1 MEIFEKIGDTIV
13 SAGKDVT
20 EKAKELSSVAKLKM
34 DIRAKED
41 FVEKQYALIGKK
53 YYEAHKDDDIL
64 DYEECNV
71 IEEALSA
78 ISDMKTQLM
87 NLKGAKKC
95 PNCGAEIELDRAVI
109 EEDRNV
115 LVCPN
120 CKEEIKIEWLDD
132 CEGDC
137 CGCGCSCGEEE
148 AAEEDGEE

>member
-34 DIRAKED
+34 DIRTKED

-95 PNCGAEIELDRAVI
+95 PNCGAEA
-109 EEDRNV
+109 
-115 LVCPN
+115 
-120 CKEEIKIEWLDD
+120 
-132 CEGDC
+132 
-137 CGCGCSCGEEE
+137 SAQ
-148 AAEEDGEE
+148 AAEQSWTTFLKTE

>member
-87 NLKGAKKC
+87 NLKGAK
-95 PNCGAEIELDRAVI
+95 NVRTAERKLQRTQA
-109 EEDRNV
+109 
-115 LVCPN
+115 
-120 CKEEIKIEWLDD
+120 
-132 CEGDC
+132 
-137 CGCGCSCGEEE
+137 SAQ
-148 AAEEDGEE
+148 AAEQSWTTFLKTE

>member
-53 YYEAHKDDDIL
+53 YSEAHKDDDIL

-95 PNCGAEIELDRAVI
+95 PNCGAEVA
-109 EEDRNV
+109 EDASF
-115 LVCPN
+115 CAS
-120 CKEEIKIEWLDD
+120 CGTKLDD
-132 CEGDC
+132 FF
-137 CGCGCSCGEEE
+137 
-148 AAEEDGEE
+148 ED

>member
-95 PNCGAEIELDRAVI
+95 PNCGAEVA
-109 EEDRNV
+109 EDASF
-115 LVCPN
+115 CA
-120 CKEEIKIEWLDD
+120 
-132 CEGDC
+132 
-137 CGCGCSCGEEE
+137 SCGTNVNTLKKRVYLQKYDRESRI
-148 AAEEDGEE
+148 AESGV

>member
-1 MEIFEKIGDTIV
+1 MGYLSERVSYLRGVADGLKINEETSEGKLLKLIIDVIDDIAVSVEDAEDTQNEILDAVDEIGDRLDEAEGCIY
-13 SAGKDVT
+13 
-20 EKAKELSSVAKLKM
+20 KEQKM
-34 DIRAKED
+34 QTPDE
-41 FVEKQYALIGKK
+41 ELEYAEL
-53 YYEAHKDDDIL
+53 E
-64 DYEECNV
+64 
-71 IEEALSA
+71 
-78 ISDMKTQLM
+78 
-87 NLKGAKKC
+87 C

-148 AAEEDGEE
+148 AAEEDWEE